1 MGDDSQGQPVNSEM
15 HSFTKEQLSHLYKL
29 FQSPQFSNPS
39 CSLAKKGNY
48 FIAALSCKNL
58 NPYCSWI
65 IDSGATDHMTGSLKL
80 FCSYNPCA
88 GNKKIKI
95 ADGSLSVIAGIG
107 SIVISPSLTLHKVLH
122 VPNLSCNLLSI
133 SKLTRDLNCQVN
145 FFPSYF
151 DFQELTSGKT
161 IGSARESGG
170 LYFFEEGS
178 KLKRPVQST
187 CYGSVSFIANKEIM
201 LWHCRLG
208 HSNFHYLKHLL
219 PDLFKNK
226 NPSSLQCEFCELAKH
241 HRSSFSL
248 QPYKPTKPFVLI
260 HTDVWGPSRI
270 VTPSGL

>member
-48 FIAALSCKNL
+48 FIAALSCKKS

-65 IDSGATDHMTGSLKL
+65 IDSGATDHMTGSSKL

-95 ADGSLSVIAGIG
+95 ADGSLSAIAGIG

-133 SKLTRDLNCQVN
+133 SKLTSDLKCQVY
-145 FFPSYF
+145 FFPSYCE
-151 DFQELTSGKT
+151 FQELTSGRT
-161 IGSARESGG
+161 IGSSRKWMS
-170 LYFFEEGS
+170 LFFLKKDQNQKGQYKVYAMVLS
-178 KLKRPVQST
+178 LLLTIKKL
-187 CYGSVSFIANKEIM
+187 CYGII
-201 LWHCRLG
+201 
-208 HSNFHYLKHLL
+208 
-219 PDLFKNK
+219 D
-226 NPSSLQCEFCELAKH
+226 
-241 HRSSFSL
+241 
-248 QPYKPTKPFVLI
+248 
-260 HTDVWGPSRI
+260 
-270 VTPSGL
+270 